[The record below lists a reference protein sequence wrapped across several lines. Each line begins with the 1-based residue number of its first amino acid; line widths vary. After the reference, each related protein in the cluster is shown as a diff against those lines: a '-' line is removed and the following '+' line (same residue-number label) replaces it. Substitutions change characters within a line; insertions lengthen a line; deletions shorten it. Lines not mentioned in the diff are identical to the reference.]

1 VPESLIPTII
11 QFPILAIFVWF
22 TFEMQKRYQ
31 ASIDDSRK
39 LEADE
44 RNKRDEQWRTF
55 LLDQRKAQ
63 SDGMEA
69 LSVRMEQMANVLSAI
84 NKNVDNVM
92 IKFSSHDQRAEDISR
107 AIAAHDASTRKQSSQ

>member
-1 VPESLIPTII
+1 MPESLIPTII

-31 ASIDDSRK
+31 ASIDDNRK
-39 LEADE
+39 LESDE